1 MEKILMPAAQYLRMS
16 TEHQQYSFT
25 NQADAIARYATE
37 RGFQIVKTY
46 SDGARSGLR
55 ITNRPGLKQLLKDV
69 VDVKFPFQVILV
81 YDVSRWGRFQDVDEA
96 AHYEYLCKSSGV
108 PVHYCAEIFPN
119 DNSISGL
126 IVKAVKRTMAGEY
139 SRELSVKVKAGLM
152 RLTRMGYKAGS
163 RPPYGMRRM
172 LLDVHGKPKQLL
184 ADGERKSIATERVI
198 LVPGPKQE
206 VLIVQRIFREYADE
220 KRSLTEIA
228 RRLNKE
234 RILFVQGGQWTTTT
248 ITHALERPQ
257 YMGTHVW
264 GRSTAFLSGPAKKV
278 SPEHWAVCP
287 NAFRP
292 ILNAE
297 LFERA
302 RKRLANVSYRLS
314 NEQLLK
320 RLKSVTAESGKLT
333 CKVIEKSSLCPSV
346 EVYRRRFGGLMNVY
360 AMLGYNTSELI
371 AQATARL
378 RGMIVRR
385 LFIRQFLDCFGGQLD
400 EVRPTRRFRSVLRV
414 RKTGQLISVVVAR
427 FQPTTR
433 TRQPRW
439 FIEIPK
445 SERKRVAILGLMD
458 ESNASITT
466 MRVFRNMEY
475 PNLTSLKF
483 GLDSEWLQA
492 GERLQN
498 VSDFLEVL
506 TRTRVPQR
514 ENRVAHPFLTHP
526 GAQI

>member
-1 MEKILMPAAQYLRMS
+1 MS
-16 TEHQQYSFT
+16 TEHQQYSFA
-25 NQADAIARYATE
+25 NQADAIARYAIE

-152 RLTRMGYKAGS
+152 RLTTMGYKAGS

-198 LVPGPKQE
+198 LVPGKKKE
-206 VLIVQRIFREYADE
+206 VLVIQRIFREYADK

-228 RRLNKE
+228 RRLNNEK
-234 RILFVQGGQWTTTT
+234 IPFVQGGQWTTNT

-264 GRSTAFLSGPAKKV
+264 GRTTAFLSGPAKRV

-292 ILNAE
+292 IVDAE

-314 NEQLLK
+314 NEQLLE
-320 RLKSVTAESGKLT
+320 RLKLVSAESGKLT
-333 CKVIEKSSLCPSV
+333 CKVIGESSLCPSV

-360 AMLGYNTSELI
+360 AMLGYDTSELI

-385 LFIRQFLDCFGGQLD
+385 LFIQQFLDSFAGQLD
-400 EVRPTRRFRSVLRV
+400 EVRATKRFRPLLRL
-414 RKTGQLISVVVAR
+414 RKTGLLISVVVAR

-439 FIEIPK
+439 FIEPP
-445 SERKRVAILGLMD
+445 SHERRRVTIIGLMD
-458 ESNASITT
+458 ERNESVTSV
-466 MRVFRNMEY
+466 RVFPKMNY
-475 PNLTSLKF
+475 PNPTNLKF
-483 GLDSEWLQA
+483 GLDHEWWQTGKPL
-492 GERLQN
+492 EKIH
-498 VSDFLEVL
+498 DFLAVL
-506 TRTRVPQR
+506 KYVRGLGP
-514 ENRVAHPFLTHP
+514 E
-526 GAQI
+526 

>member
-1 MEKILMPAAQYLRMS
+1 MDKILMPAAQYLRMS
-16 TEHQQYSFT
+16 TEHQQYSFA

-152 RLTRMGYKAGS
+152 RLTTMGYKAGS

-198 LVPGPKQE
+198 LVPGPKKE
-206 VLIVQRIFREYADE
+206 VLVVQRIFREYADE
-220 KRSLTEIA
+220 NRTLTEIA

-234 RILFVQGGQWTTTT
+234 QISFVQGGQWTTNT

-264 GRSTAFLSGPAKKV
+264 GRTTAFLSGPAKKV

-292 ILNAE
+292 IVDAE

-314 NEQLLK
+314 NEQLLE
-320 RLKSVTAESGKLT
+320 RLKLVTAESGKLT
-333 CKVIEKSSLCPSV
+333 CKVIGESSLCPSV

-360 AMLGYNTSELI
+360 AMLGYDTSELI

-385 LFIRQFLDCFGGQLD
+385 LFIQQFLDCFAGQIH
-400 EVRPTRRFRSVLRV
+400 EVRGSKRFRPLLRV
-414 RKTGQLISVVVAR
+414 RKTGLLISLVVAR
-427 FQPTTR
+427 FQLTVR

-439 FIEIPK
+439 FIEP
-445 SERKRVAILGLMD
+445 SRYERKRVSILGLMD
-458 ESNASITT
+458 ERNASVTS
-466 MRVFRNMEY
+466 MRVFRKMDY
-475 PNLTSLKF
+475 PNATNLKF
-483 GLDSEWLQA
+483 RLDNDWWLA
-492 GERLQN
+492 GKPLEKTADL
-498 VSDFLEVL
+498 LEVL
-506 TRTRVPQR
+506 DSILHSKPK
-514 ENRVAHPFLTHP
+514 
-526 GAQI
+526 